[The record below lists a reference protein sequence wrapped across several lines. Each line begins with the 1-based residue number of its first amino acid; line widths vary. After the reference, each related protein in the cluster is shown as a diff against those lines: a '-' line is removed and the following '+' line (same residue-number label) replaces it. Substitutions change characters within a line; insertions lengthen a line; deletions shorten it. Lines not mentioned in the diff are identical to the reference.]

1 MYLVGIITR
10 SLLAL
15 QAPAPQAP
23 AAAPR
28 PVTRVVTSVPLV
40 AAPTAAA
47 AVTADTA
54 LDNVQ
59 KFYGSIKQVTAL
71 FRQTVT
77 NDTFGSTKSS
87 DGTVFIMK
95 PGKMRW
101 EYTQKKKGVSKVE
114 KSFISNGNMLYVV
127 DHGNMQVM
135 KKNLAQDLMPV
146 AVSFLYGKGD
156 LKSEFTP
163 AIDTSG
169 KYGGKGEIVLKL
181 TPKTNRPSAQYKN
194 LILVVS
200 PADFHVTQSIIVD
213 SSNNI
218 NHFKFYAPDFTK
230 AIKDTLF
237 EFDETSVKNYRI
249 VDADAEA
256 KQHGTGSGSA
266 AMTPKLPAVPAPP
279 APAAKK

>member
-10 SLLAL
+10 TLLAL
-15 QAPAPQAP
+15 QTPAPQAP

-40 AAPTAAA
+40 AAPTATA

-101 EYTQKKKGVSKVE
+101 EYTQKKKGVSKV
-114 KSFISNGNMLYVV
+114 I
-127 DHGNMQVM
+127 M
-135 KKNLAQDLMPV
+135 KRL
-146 AVSFLYGKGD
+146 
-156 LKSEFTP
+156 
-163 AIDTSG
+163 
-169 KYGGKGEIVLKL
+169 
-181 TPKTNRPSAQYKN
+181 
-194 LILVVS
+194 
-200 PADFHVTQSIIVD
+200 
-213 SSNNI
+213 SSRT
-218 NHFKFYAPDFTK
+218 ATCC
-230 AIKDTLF
+230 TWS
-237 EFDETSVKNYRI
+237 TT
-249 VDADAEA
+249 
-256 KQHGTGSGSA
+256 GTCR
-266 AMTPKLPAVPAPP
+266 
-279 APAAKK
+279 

>member
-1 MYLVGIITR
+1 MYLAGIITR
-10 SLLAL
+10 TLLAL

-23 AAAPR
+23 VAAPR
-28 PVTRVVTSVPLV
+28 PVSRVVTTVPLV
-40 AAPTAAA
+40 AAPTATA

-54 LDNVQ
+54 LANVQ

-87 DGTVFIMK
+87 DGTVYIMK

-101 EYTQKKKGVSKVE
+101 EYTQKKKGAFKVE
-114 KSFISNGNMLYVV
+114 KSFISNGTTLFVV

-156 LKSEFTP
+156 LKTEFTP

-169 KYGGKGEIVLKL
+169 KYAEKKGEIVLRL
-181 TPKTNRPSAQYKN
+181 TPKTDRPSAQYKN

-200 PADFHVTQSIIVD
+200 PTDFHVTQSIIVD

-230 AIKDTLF
+230 AVKESLF
-237 EFDETSVKNYRI
+237 EFDESSVKNYRI
-249 VDADAEA
+249 VDADNQGATKPAA
-256 KQHGTGSGSA
+256 KT
-266 AMTPKLPAVPAPP
+266 PAPP
-279 APAAKK
+279 PAKK